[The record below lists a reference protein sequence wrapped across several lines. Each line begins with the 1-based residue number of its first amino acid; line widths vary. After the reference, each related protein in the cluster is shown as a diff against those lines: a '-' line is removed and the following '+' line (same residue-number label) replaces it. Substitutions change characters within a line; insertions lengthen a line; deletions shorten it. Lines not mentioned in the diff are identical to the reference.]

1 MFCSIW
7 DWEDYKLQL
16 NGGDVGEGEAFVT
29 LVGVIGNPRIV
40 EPRNEK
46 NRTQNSKEHTM
57 SSVTADLIEGHKDS
71 GDDNNGSKDE
81 ERDGEGDLFD
91 GRAIMNCVR
100 KIIHH

>member
-16 NGGDVGEGEAFVT
+16 NRGNVGEGEAFVT

-46 NRTQNSKEHTM
+46 NRTQNGKEH
-57 SSVTADLIEGHKDS
+57 SW
-71 GDDNNGSKDE
+71 
-81 ERDGEGDLFD
+81 
-91 GRAIMNCVR
+91 
-100 KIIHH
+100 